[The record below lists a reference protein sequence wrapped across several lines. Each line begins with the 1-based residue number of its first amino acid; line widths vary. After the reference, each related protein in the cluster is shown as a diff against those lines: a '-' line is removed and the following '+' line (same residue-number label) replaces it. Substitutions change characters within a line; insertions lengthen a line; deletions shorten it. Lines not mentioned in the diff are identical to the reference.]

1 MAAVDEPGGCGVKR
15 IVLSLLGLALLYVG
29 ALGTTGTQR
38 PTLMLLGLGLIGVAY
53 FMKGPR

>member
-1 MAAVDEPGGCGVKR
+1 MDEPGGCGVKR
-15 IVLSLLGLALLYVG
+15 IVLSLAGVALLYVG

-38 PTLMLLGLGLIGVAY
+38 PTLMLLGLGLVGVAY

>member
-1 MAAVDEPGGCGVKR
+1 MKR
-15 IVLSLLGLALLYVG
+15 IALSLGGLALLYVG

-38 PTLMLLGLGLIGVAY
+38 PVLMLVGLGLIGVAY